1 MMDDLKE
8 QDISRL
14 QELLHRTSEF
24 IGYFELTETKMME
37 WRQDIDH
44 QARAQFEQ
52 LQAIKNELNTFQQM
66 LTQAGL
72 KRFRAEAEHTLHQ
85 GKAYLLKIQKTEQQ
99 LIEQIKAHQQELT
112 HMTQNATHLISQH
125 SNQVIEK
132 ISHHLSHYDPQHID
146 RIVNDGCS
154 KIEQSSL
161 GALVKNK
168 SLLKRV
174 QWHSVA
180 LTVFTTMVTAFVISL
195 YVSDEYP
202 WETHRHAVNERGAGK
217 VLISVWPKLN
227 QQEKLRILGSLNSN
241 QST

>member
-1 MMDDLKE
+1 
-8 QDISRL
+8 
-14 QELLHRTSEF
+14 
-24 IGYFELTETKMME
+24 
-37 WRQDIDH
+37 
-44 QARAQFEQ
+44 
-52 LQAIKNELNTFQQM
+52 
-66 LTQAGL
+66 
-72 KRFRAEAEHTLHQ
+72 
-85 GKAYLLKIQKTEQQ
+85 
-99 LIEQIKAHQQELT
+99 
-112 HMTQNATHLISQH
+112 MTQNATHLISQH